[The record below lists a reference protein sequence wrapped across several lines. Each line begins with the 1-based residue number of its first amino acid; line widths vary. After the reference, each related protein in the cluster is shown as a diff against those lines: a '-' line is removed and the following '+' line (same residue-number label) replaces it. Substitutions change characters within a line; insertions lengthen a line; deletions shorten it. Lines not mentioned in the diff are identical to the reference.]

1 MNPSNQD
8 ILTGPKGGRI
18 RGSSLY
24 IMIIII
30 TIPASKIIRWRGCG
44 LPTGPRQARGS
55 HILTCIQ
62 VATVS
67 EVLAILQILAPKLIA
82 S

>member
-1 MNPSNQD
+1 MNPSNKD

-18 RGSSLY
+18 RGSSL
-24 IMIIII
+24 III
-30 TIPASKIIRWRGCG
+30 TILASKIIRWRGCG

-62 VATVS
+62 VGTVS
-67 EVLAILQILAPKLIA
+67 EVLDILQILAPKLIA